1 MGAAS
6 QLILNSLNSVN
17 NVESVNSVS
26 SVHSVTPHSPLDV
39 SPLAPSATPAVWG
52 QGRALVTGGAGFVG
66 RYLIDALLRDGWSVT
81 ATALAEAPKPND
93 RTVLTH
99 HADVQW
105 CLGDLRDAAHV
116 EEAVARAQPDLVVH
130 LAAISHLPTAAAN
143 PAAAWDVNVTSSV
156 RLLHLLANAWSAGT
170 LAPRVLMVG
179 SAEQYGR
186 HDLQGGKLT
195 EDHALEP
202 RTVYAAT
209 KTAQE
214 AAALQVWRASGL
226 PVLLARPFNHS
237 GVGQEAR
244 FLLPAL
250 VARAVALRDA
260 PPDTPLV
267 LGNTSP
273 IRDFLH
279 VSDVVAAYIAMLR
292 YGAPGLAYNVA
303 SGVGRS
309 VREVAERILVR
320 VHRASNLQEDPAL
333 VRPVDVPSLVGD
345 PSRLQAATGWQ
356 PQCSFDDL
364 LDDLLHAETH

>member
-1 MGAAS
+1 MNGIGGAAS
-6 QLILNSLNSVN
+6 AALPQAH
-17 NVESVNSVS
+17 S
-26 SVHSVTPHSPLDV
+26 S
-39 SPLAPSATPAVWG
+39 TPAVWG
-52 QGRALVTGGAGFVG
+52 QGRALITGGAGFVG
-66 RYLIDALLRDGWSVT
+66 GYLIDALLRDGWKVT
-81 ATALAEAPKPND
+81 ATALSKP
-93 RTVLTH
+93 TSLLSGASGTA
-99 HADVQW
+99 ADEVQW
-105 CLGDLRDAAHV
+105 CVGDVRDQAHV
-116 EEAVARAQPDLVVH
+116 DEAVTLAQPDLVVH

-143 PAAAWDVNVTSSV
+143 PTAAWDVNVTASV
-156 RLLHLLANAWSAGT
+156 RLLHALSKAWSAGT

-186 HDLQGGKLT
+186 HDLQGERLT
-195 EDHALEP
+195 EQHGLEP

-237 GVGQEAR
+237 GKGQESR

-250 VARAVALRDA
+250 TSRALSLRNA
-260 PPDTPLV
+260 PAEAALV

-279 VSDVVAAYIAMLR
+279 VSDVVAAYIALLR
-292 YGAPGLAYNVA
+292 DGTPGLAYNVA

-309 VREVAERILVR
+309 VREVAEQILVR
-320 VHRASNLQEDPAL
+320 VNRAPNLHEDPAL

-345 PSRLQAATGWQ
+345 PSRLQAATGWR
-356 PQCSFDDL
+356 PQRSFDDI

>member
-1 MGAAS
+1 MSG
-6 QLILNSLNSVN
+6 
-17 NVESVNSVS
+17 
-26 SVHSVTPHSPLDV
+26 DGGV
-39 SPLAPSATPAVWG
+39 SPHVASGSARDSACDSAPRVTSSPARSAAAAVWG

-66 RYLIDALLRDGWSVT
+66 RYLTDALLRDGWTVT
-81 ATALAEAPKPND
+81 ATALEATNAVPS
-93 RTVLTH
+93 
-99 HADVQW
+99 DVQW
-105 CLGDLRDAAHV
+105 CYGDLRDPAHV
-116 EEAVARAQPDLVVH
+116 EEAVARARPDLVVH

-143 PAAAWDVNVTSSV
+143 PSAAWEVNVTASV
-156 RLLHLLANAWSAGT
+156 RLLHVLSEAWSAGT
-170 LAPRVLMVG
+170 LAPRVLMIG

-186 HDLQGGKLT
+186 HDLGGQRLNEQHT
-195 EDHALEP
+195 LEP

-214 AAALQVWRASGL
+214 AAALQTWRATGL

-237 GVGQEAR
+237 GVGQESR

-250 VARAVALRDA
+250 VSRALALRFA
-260 PPDTPLV
+260 PPEMPLV
-267 LGNTSP
+267 LGNTTP

-279 VSDVVAAYIAMLR
+279 VSDVVAAYIALLR
-292 YGAPGLAYNVA
+292 DGTPGLAYNVA

-320 VHRASNLQEDPAL
+320 VHRTPNLQEDPAL

-356 PQCSFDDL
+356 PQHSFDDI
-364 LDDLLHAETH
+364 LDDLLHAKTH